1 MMKEN
6 IAEKL
11 AKEFVY
17 NPTTAI
23 FALTILAIGLL
34 ILLTN
39 PREGKKPSPKKIVVS
54 GGAVIVP
61 MPGVNAKEI
70 KKIIGE
76 FLIMLSLTKNK
87 ENRLVNTKTV
97 SLVLGSGGA
106 RGYAHI
112 GVIEELLKGDFEIKS
127 ISGSSMGALIGALYA
142 CGKLQ
147 EYKEWVLGL
156 DLFDVASLIDLSFA
170 RTGIIQ
176 GDKVFKEMETM
187 IGDIMI
193 EDLPISY
200 TAVATD
206 LIKQKE
212 VWFQKGSLLDAV
224 RASIAIPTVFTPKK
238 IAKRY
243 LIDGGVLNPLP
254 IAPTVS
260 DDTDIT
266 IAVSLNA
273 NVSKTYKIHIP
284 KKQREKENSIQ
295 EMFFEMK
302 QKAEELFARER
313 KSEFDEMGIFDIM
326 GRTIDI
332 MQNAVLEC
340 KMAGY
345 APDIIIGIP
354 HNACGFYEFNK
365 AYEMIELG
373 RIIAQEHL
381 KEKR

>member
-1 MMKEN
+1 MSNK
-6 IAEKL
+6 K
-11 AKEFVY
+11 
-17 NPTTAI
+17 
-23 FALTILAIGLL
+23 TI
-34 ILLTN
+34 
-39 PREGKKPSPKKIVVS
+39 
-54 GGAVIVP
+54 
-61 MPGVNAKEI
+61 
-70 KKIIGE
+70 
-76 FLIMLSLTKNK
+76 
-87 ENRLVNTKTV
+87 

-112 GVIEELLKGDFEIKS
+112 GVIEELLKHDYEIKS

-176 GDKVFKEMETM
+176 GDKVFQEMEKM

-238 IAKRY
+238 IAKRH

-254 IAPTVS
+254 IAPTIS
-260 DDTDIT
+260 DNTDIT

-273 NVSKTYKIHIP
+273 NASKRYKVDVP
-284 KKQREKENSIQ
+284 KTEKEKENSIQ

-313 KSEFDEMGIFDIM
+313 KNDFDEMGIFDIM

-354 HNACGFYEFNK
+354 HDACGFYEFNK

-373 RIIAQEHL
+373 RMIAKDNL
-381 KEKR
+381 KESK